1 MCYSLYMFVSHC
13 KASSYGVLSPPSYHA
28 LSPCIQAASWVL
40 SPVEAQ
46 LATVPSRVRVRD
58 PGAAHRHAH
67 LALTRQPQ
75 YQHLP
80 QVPPHVAP
88 RAVGGRHELLVDAV
102 AVELQRD
109 AGLGHPLYVP
119 SEVSRVARAAAQLQ
133 AEAGQRGPRLS
144 LSCGSSSS
152 GSEAALIVRHITRVA
167 NKCCINKYLVTWLT
181 MSSHSDEAPLSVGVH
196 GEHQGQ
202 LHAGV
207 RPGCRGTS

>member
-1 MCYSLYMFVSHC
+1 M
-13 KASSYGVLSPPSYHA
+13 
-28 LSPCIQAASWVL
+28 
-40 SPVEAQ
+40 
-46 LATVPSRVRVRD
+46 
-58 PGAAHRHAH
+58 
-67 LALTRQPQ
+67 
-75 YQHLP
+75 
-80 QVPPHVAP
+80 AP

-119 SEVSRVARAAAQLQ
+119 SEVPRVARAAAQLQ
-133 AEAGQRGPRLS
+133 AEAGQRGPGLS
-144 LSCGSSSS
+144 LSCSSSSS

-181 MSSHSDEAPLSVGVH
+181 MSSQPDEAPLSVGVH

-207 RPGCRGTS
+207 AAVEEPGHVPLARPHQLLHAVAEQPGARQHFYRFGVE

>member
-1 MCYSLYMFVSHC
+1 ML
-13 KASSYGVLSPPSYHA
+13 PN
-28 LSPCIQAASWVL
+28 
-40 SPVEAQ
+40 
-46 LATVPSRVRVRD
+46 VPGERD
-58 PGAAHRHAH
+58 TII
-67 LALTRQPQ
+67 LALHVSIITSNDGKHTGELMDNVANGVCLCICQPQ

-80 QVPPHVAP
+80 QVPPQVAP

-109 AGLGHPLYVP
+109 AGLGHPLHVP
-119 SEVSRVARAAAQLQ
+119 SEVPRVARAAAQLQ

-167 NKCCINKYLVTWLT
+167 NKCCINKYLVTCLT